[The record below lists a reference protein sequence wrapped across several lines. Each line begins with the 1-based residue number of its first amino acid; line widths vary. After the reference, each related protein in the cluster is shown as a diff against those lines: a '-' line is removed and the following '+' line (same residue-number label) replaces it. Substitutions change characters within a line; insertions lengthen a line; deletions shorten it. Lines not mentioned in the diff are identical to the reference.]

1 MTSSTLMLTSMPEL
15 WPADGKHSGRFVPVA
30 GPAVHMSGP
39 SRRTVAVLA
48 IGLLAAAGCVG
59 VVLDGAQADQP
70 PDADQAVRVT
80 HVVDGDTIDVRF
92 RDGSEDRVR
101 LVGVDTP
108 EVHVATDPGEYPGVA
123 NTSAGRAC
131 LRAAGHDA
139 SNFTVQRVG
148 GESVGLAYDP
158 HTDRRGG
165 YDRLLAYVLLDN
177 ESLNYE
183 LVRTGHARVYET
195 EFTRRHRYED
205 AKTTAREAGRGLWGC
220 AS

>member
-1 MTSSTLMLTSMPEL
+1 
-15 WPADGKHSGRFVPVA
+15 
-30 GPAVHMSGP
+30 
-39 SRRTVAVLA
+39 VLA

-80 HVVDGDTIDVRF
+80 QVVDGDTIDVRF

-139 SNFTVQRVG
+139 SNFTVERVG